1 MTNNPKDLPRIY
13 FDTNHWIELAH
24 IAKGKNDDPSC
35 QKLYSDLIEL
45 SNSNEILIPFSSYN
59 FFEIAKYHNQQSRE
73 EMIDFLVDTSK
84 GWFFKPIEKYFK
96 YEILNSCYKK
106 LGSTKYYNLFSQLL
120 TNRADSIIG
129 GDVGKVVPR
138 EGHNPSSE
146 LQSAIQKK
154 WDDAM
159 VDPTMMKKMFKD
171 EILTVY
177 ANKDSQMMENYA
189 EKIEED
195 RNNTY
200 GISDAK
206 FDRYTKIKWVMK
218 LFVDDFSKILY
229 DNKIPIEKFFESK
242 DELESLIEDM
252 PALNVFV
259 ELSYV
264 RDKESKERKVQ
275 RNDYYDICHFAT
287 ALPYANIMI
296 GEKMFSSLSKR
307 QKLDQKNEC
316 MLFSSLSEMAQFDI
330 HELLK
335 LW

>member
-1 MTNNPKDLPRIY
+1 
-13 FDTNHWIELAH
+13 
-24 IAKGKNDDPSC
+24 
-35 QKLYSDLIEL
+35 LIEL

-59 FFEIAKYHNQQSRE
+59 FFEIAKHHNQQNRE

-84 GWFFKPIEKYFK
+84 AWFFKPIEKYFK

-120 TNRADSIIG
+120 TNRTDSIIG
-129 GDVGKVVPR
+129 GNIGKVAPR
-138 EGHNPSSE
+138 EGHAPSLE

-154 WDDAM
+154 WDDVM
-159 VDPTMMKKMFKD
+159 MDPKMMKKMLKD
-171 EILTVY
+171 EILMVY
-177 ANKDSQMMENYA
+177 ANTDSQMMENYA
-189 EKIEED
+189 ENIEKD
-195 RNNTY
+195 RNNTH
-200 GISDAK
+200 GVSDAV
-206 FDRYTKIKWVMK
+206 FDRYTKIKWVME
-218 LFVDDFSKILY
+218 LFVHDFSKILY
-229 DNKIPIEKFFESK
+229 DNKIPREKFFESK
-242 DELESLIEDM
+242 EELESLIEDM

-316 MLFSSLSEMAQFDI
+316 ILFSSLSEMAQFDI

-335 LW
+335 L